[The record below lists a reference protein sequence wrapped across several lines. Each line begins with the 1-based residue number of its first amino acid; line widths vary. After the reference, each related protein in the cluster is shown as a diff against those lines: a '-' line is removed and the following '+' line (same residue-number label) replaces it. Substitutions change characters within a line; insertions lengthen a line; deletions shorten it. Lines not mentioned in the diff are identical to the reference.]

1 MKKTIALISLTIVL
15 LFSIISNIGLYQD
28 NKAKEDNI
36 QTLESKLQEQ
46 SEYVEV
52 QDNVNHSTTEVVD
65 KVQFVN
71 EAFEGYL
78 NYTSDTYQTRFNDM
92 KDHFSAETIDKLQ
105 GAGTGSTPNISVES
119 NINRP
124 LTYASP
130 NTENSFV
137 YVTEIEY
144 QVEDNEPTIFTNIY
158 LVDLAE
164 ESGEFLITNVDV
176 YSGNPTND

>member
-1 MKKTIALISLTIVL
+1 MKKTIALISLSIVL
-15 LFSIISNIGLYQD
+15 LLSIISIVGLYQD
-28 NKAKEDNI
+28 NKSKDDRI
-36 QTLESKLQEQ
+36 QTLESEIQEQ

-52 QDNVNHSTTEVVD
+52 QDNINHSTTEVVD

-71 EAFEGYL
+71 EAFGSYL

-92 KDHFSAETIDKLQ
+92 KAHFSGDTIKKLQ
-105 GAGTGSTPNISVES
+105 GAGTGSTPNISIES
-119 NINRP
+119 KTTNP

-144 QVEDNEPTIFTNIY
+144 QVEDNEPSIFTNIY
-158 LVDLAE
+158 LVYLTE
-164 ESGEFLITNVDV
+164 ESGEYLITNVDV

>member
-1 MKKTIALISLTIVL
+1 MKKTIALISLSIVL
-15 LFSIISNIGLYQD
+15 LFSFISIFGLYQD
-28 NKAKEDNI
+28 NKSKEEQI
-36 QTLESKLQEQ
+36 QTLESEVQEQ
-46 SEYVEV
+46 SEYVGV
-52 QDNVNHSTTEVVD
+52 QENVNHSTTEVVD

-71 EAFEGYL
+71 EAFSSYL

-92 KDHFSAETIDKLQ
+92 KDHFSGNTIEKLQ
-105 GAGTGSTPNISVES
+105 GAGTGSTPSISIES
-119 NINRP
+119 NTTNP

-144 QVEDNEPTIFTNIY
+144 QVEDNEPSIFTNIY
-158 LVDLAE
+158 LVNLTE
-164 ESGEFLITNVDV
+164 ENGEYLITNVDV

>member
-1 MKKTIALISLTIVL
+1 MKKTIALISLSVVL
-15 LFSIISNIGLYQD
+15 ILSIFSIIGLYQD
-28 NKAKEDNI
+28 NKSKDDRI
-36 QTLESKLQEQ
+36 QTLESELQAQ

-71 EAFEGYL
+71 EAFGGYL

-92 KDHFSAETIDKLQ
+92 KDHFSAETIEKLQ

-119 NINRP
+119 NTTSP

-144 QVEDNEPTIFTNIY
+144 QVEDNEPSIFTNIY
-158 LVDLAE
+158 LVDLTE
-164 ESGEFLITNVDV
+164 DNGEYLITNVDV